1 MRVVVLDKLNSKMP
15 IDLSKLS
22 DSELEAIAGGGKP
35 ESIQETSTR
44 VLEDIVR
51 RAEQEDIAA
60 RRVQTPSSAFSM
72 VRPEFMGAQ
81 FQPEEET
88 IRKGQTAA
96 IRYAPP
102 IAAGMLT
109 GGVGL
114 VPAAVIGLTAA
125 GAEALAEFTEVQAGE
140 RKEISGRDVLASGV
154 GGAAPIFQFKTGAA
168 DALVSPAVKS
178 FLTTAAG
185 QMGSGEASR
194 YITQGEFK
202 GLEGKGWLE
211 KAKEGAIRWG
221 LPIGVGYLSAKGGQL
236 EKAAEDIAQI
246 ESEGRRAIV
255 MDVRPE
261 LATLEAKAFQG
272 GHSSAI
278 ALANDMELGM
288 ADVVSRAYGDL
299 SPQSQAEIAQLLA
312 PFKTQF
318 DDANAALQK
327 ASAVAEQANND
338 LKIAEATR
346 SKDLAK
352 IKAAAEMA
360 NEQRLFAEEAK
371 RSITRRIFG
380 KESTVTTSDIA
391 LGQLQTRVM
400 DRAKAADE
408 GVQAGLNALY
418 ESTGLRP
425 NDAVVSKEDVLR
437 SIQARSA
444 KGRAM
449 EGNVARSDA
458 EKAVDLFFGENQ
470 TATLEEVRNFKRV
483 IADRLP
489 DGGPADAA
497 ARYAGSLYDAL
508 KQSSLRFIEKTYS
521 PEVAASYRN
530 AQNRAAANFESR
542 QGSAIELLK
551 TGKFKEFYEA
561 VKDQGRNGP
570 MMAELDAYAN
580 SLSRLTNRA
589 IETGEIYK
597 ASDIAAINMAKEFKR
612 DVNSLILNQII
623 NESVSDARKA
633 GKNFVTN
640 IIDSKK
646 FIETL
651 GHFESMG
658 FPMSQLGIKGDDFS
672 KLMKA
677 NAMLGKEPITVDK
690 LNDFLEM
697 LPSTGADTAAARIAF
712 RQAVANSMIEAGAK
726 EKTAAYNKAK
736 DIARKAKLDEDA
748 MRIEYNKAV
757 NDPTTK
763 FFAEKGSMLIGNGA
777 LQNSDWVNTIIAK
790 DPDTIKGFVAA
801 IQDPASEA
809 SKLGVMSKLR
819 EATIAYAVKQFLPDV
834 SQTGQKL
841 DSAKI
846 VAPFISNN
854 REMVN
859 LRENMK
865 TILGKDSYDRM
876 IGTVIEPLRKALV
889 NRVALGQDLYNITD
903 DIKGILSAQALAS
916 GRSTAGVIAA
926 NAARNTANMLEKA
939 QYTVLG
945 SIWLNPE
952 FFGQLVKAGYDLN
965 KFAQLN
971 ERNRIALEFAMK
983 QDDKQQ
989 QDDLRRQYIR

>member
-1 MRVVVLDKLNSKMP
+1 LRVVVLDKLNSKMP

-35 ESIQETSTR
+35 ESIQDTSSR

-51 RAEQEDIAA
+51 RAEKEEVAA
-60 RRVQTPSSAFSM
+60 RRVQAPSSAFSM

-81 FQPEEET
+81 FQPEGEELS
-88 IRKGQTAA
+88 RVQTTA
-96 IRYAPP
+96 IRYVPP
-102 IAAGMLT
+102 IAVGLLT
-109 GGVGL
+109 GGVGV
-114 VPAAVIGLTAA
+114 VPAVASGLTTA
-125 GAEALAEFTEVQAGE
+125 GAETLAQLSEMNAGE
-140 RKEISGRDVLASGV
+140 RENLSGRDIASSGV
-154 GGAAPIFQFKTGAA
+154 AGTAPVFQFKVGAA
-168 DALVSPAVKS
+168 DALLSPAVKS
-178 FLTTAAG
+178 FLTTVAG
-185 QMGSGEASR
+185 QMGASEASR

-202 GLEGKGWLE
+202 GLEGKGWLD

-221 LPIGVGYLSAKGGQL
+221 FPIGFGYLSAKGGQL

-255 MDVRPE
+255 MDIRPE
-261 LATLEAKAFQG
+261 RATLEAKAFQA

-288 ADVVSRAYGDL
+288 ADVVRRAYGDL
-299 SPQSQAEIAQLLA
+299 SPQSQTEIAELLA

-352 IKAAAEMA
+352 IKAAAEVA
-360 NEQRLFAEEAK
+360 NEQRLFAENAK
-371 RSITRRIFG
+371 RAITRRIFG
-380 KESTVTTSDIA
+380 KESTITTSDIA

-400 DRAKAADE
+400 ERAKAAEE
-408 GVQAGLNALY
+408 GVQAGLNGLY
-418 ESTGLRP
+418 EATGLRP
-425 NDAVVSKEDVLR
+425 NDTVVSKEDVLR
-437 SIQARSA
+437 SIQARKA

-449 EGNVARSDA
+449 EGDVARADA
-458 EKAVDLFFGENQ
+458 EKAVDLFFGDKA

-483 IADRLP
+483 IADKLP

-508 KQSSLRFIEKTYS
+508 KQSSLRFIDKNYG
-521 PEVAASYRN
+521 PEVSASYRQ

-551 TGKFKEFYEA
+551 SGKFDEFYQA

-580 SLSRLTNRA
+580 SLSRLTGKA
-589 IETGEIYK
+589 IQTGEIYK
-597 ASDIAAINMAKEFKR
+597 AADSAAINMAREFKK

-623 NESVSDARKA
+623 NESVADARKA
-633 GKNFVTN
+633 GKNLVTN
-640 IIDSKK
+640 VIDSKK

-677 NAMLGKEPITVDK
+677 NSMLGKEPITVDK

-697 LPSTGADTAAARIAF
+697 LPSTGADVAAARLAF
-712 RQAVANSMIEAGAK
+712 RQSVANSMIEAGAK
-726 EKTAAYNKAK
+726 EKAAAYQKAK
-736 DIARKAKLDEDA
+736 DIAKKANLDEDA

-777 LQNSDWVNTIIAK
+777 LQNSDWVDTIISK
-790 DPDTIKGFVAA
+790 DPDTIKGFITA

-834 SQTGQKL
+834 AQTGQKL
-841 DSAKI
+841 DSSKI

-876 IGTVIEPLRKALV
+876 VGLVIEPLRKALV
-889 NRVALGQDLYNITD
+889 NRVALGQDIYNITD

-952 FFGQLVKAGYDLN
+952 FSNQLIKAGYDLN
-965 KFAQLN
+965 KFAQLS
-971 ERNRIALEFAMK
+971 ERNRIALEFAVK
-983 QDDKQQ
+983 QDEKQL
-989 QDDLRRQYIR
+989 QDDLRRKYVR